1 MLRAGE
7 PTLAVI
13 CIALFGLVVSPV
25 SWSHHWVWMLP
36 TVVVTAVLAW
46 RRRNVVMAAVSAAG
60 VALMVWT
67 PIDLMPKHHEVDRAA
82 VASARRSVLSVVGA
96 GDPGRRRSHHCRRRR
111 YRARTP
117 AIDCAGAGI
126 RGQLI
131 GYPAAVCGIRDDD
144 CWPDGAEPLPFLSVA
159 A

>member
-1 MLRAGE
+1 M
-7 PTLAVI
+7 
-13 CIALFGLVVSPV
+13 

-46 RRRNVVMAAVSAAG
+46 RRRNVVMAVVSAAG

-67 PIDLMPKHHEVDRAA
+67 PIDLMPKHHEVTAPLWRQLAGVSYLWWALATLVAA
-82 VASARRSVLSVVGA
+82 GATVAVE
-96 GDPGRRRSHHCRRRR
+96 RR
-111 YRARTP
+111 YRARAP
-117 AIDCAGAGI
+117 AIDCTGAGV

-131 GYPAAVCGIRDDD
+131 GYPAAVCGIRGDD

>member
-1 MLRAGE
+1 
-7 PTLAVI
+7 
-13 CIALFGLVVSPV
+13 V

-46 RRRNVVMAAVSAAG
+46 RRRNVVMAVVSAAG
-60 VALMVWT
+60 VALMGWT
-67 PIDLMPKHHEVDRAA
+67 PIDLMPKHQRGDRAA
-82 VASARRSVLSVVGA
+82 VASARGSVLSLVGA
-96 GDPGRRRSHHCRRRR
+96 GDPGRCRSHRCRRRG

-117 AIDCAGAGI
+117 AHRLPTGASV